1 MESKIKLREGE
12 VFDILV
18 KRLNKDKSEIAI
30 ELNISVQ
37 TLSKA
42 FASEILTRNIRQRA
56 AILLGVPE
64 SFFNGWYVP
73 NLKDDDIGIVE
84 EPRLEYQRAGQVG
97 ELTADQVLKYLEEK
111 DKWFE
116 EERVRTWPDCRMASS
131 ARESRKPADQ
141 VEMMMSAGPILSSMT
156 VIMWMR
162 ENWPLV
168 SPTMRPPGVYSRRAS
183 SAFWWGSFLRVGL
196 VGCGVVE

>member
-84 EPRLEYQRAGQVG
+84 EPRLEYQRAGQV
-97 ELTADQVLKYLEEK
+97 AS
-111 DKWFE
+111 FA
-116 EERVRTWPDCRMASS
+116 PSMAEMKSLS
-131 ARESRKPADQ
+131 LGNAPA
-141 VEMMMSAGPILSSMT
+141 SM
-156 VIMWMR
+156 
-162 ENWPLV
+162 
-168 SPTMRPPGVYSRRAS
+168 
-183 SAFWWGSFLRVGL
+183 
-196 VGCGVVE
+196 

>member
-116 EERVRTWPDCRMASS
+116 GERVRHYEER
-131 ARESRKPADQ
+131 ARLL
-141 VEMMMSAGPILSSMT
+141 GI
-156 VIMWMR
+156 I
-162 ENWPLV
+162 ENL
-168 SPTMRPPGVYSRRAS
+168 TKK
-183 SAFWWGSFLRVGL
+183 
-196 VGCGVVE
+196 